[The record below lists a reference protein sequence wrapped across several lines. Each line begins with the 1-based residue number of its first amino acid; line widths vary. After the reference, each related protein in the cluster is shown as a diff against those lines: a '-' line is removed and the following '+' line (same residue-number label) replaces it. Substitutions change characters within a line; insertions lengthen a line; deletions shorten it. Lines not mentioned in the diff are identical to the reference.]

1 MQSSKGRSV
10 RTSGAVIA
18 AVAILSFAV
27 ARVVVPS
34 HEARADAAEPP
45 VPVLVELFTSEGCSS
60 CPSAEDELSRL
71 EAEQPIPGV
80 KVIGVALH
88 VDYWNDLGWADPFSS
103 SKWSDRQHEYDRSR
117 GGRLYTPQA
126 IVQGGRDCVGSDDG
140 TLRSLLRY
148 AGGAPQ
154 ARVDVTLAAGA
165 PAAVRV
171 SVHVQGLPPV
181 TSGDVAEVRVMLV
194 ERGITI
200 DVPRGEAPPSR
211 PSPSRPRERRG
222 ADERGGDLRCVSR
235 GASVGS
241 AREHERRRPRA
252 RARERPGA
260 WGRHAGSVRHRPT
273 RRTRV
278 TVACARGTRRWR

>member
-200 DVPRGEAPPSR
+200 DVPRGENSGKHLRHAPVLRDLASAGVLTSGAGTFDASLAVPPSGR
-211 PSPSRPRERRG
+211 RENMSVV
-222 ADERGGDLRCVSR
+222 ALVQER
-235 GASVGS
+235 ASGRVLGVGTL
-241 AREHERRRPRA
+241 AP
-252 RARERPGA
+252 
-260 WGRHAGSVRHRPT
+260 
-273 RRTRV
+273 
-278 TVACARGTRRWR
+278 